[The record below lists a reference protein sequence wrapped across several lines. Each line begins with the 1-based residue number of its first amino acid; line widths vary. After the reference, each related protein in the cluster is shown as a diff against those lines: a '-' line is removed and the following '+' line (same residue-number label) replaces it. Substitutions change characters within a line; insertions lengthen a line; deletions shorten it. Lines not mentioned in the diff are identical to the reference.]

1 MTQRGT
7 PSGVRALPAA
17 RGRVDIGD
25 VSCGA
30 CSACAGGA
38 PLWCANP
45 VEHGVVLC
53 SVRAD
58 SRDPLQSLLILAS
71 VDAAQIDGDQVIVV
85 VGHDD
90 GDALARLLRLVH
102 GGTVLAT
109 TDLKAPELRSA
120 LSASRPSGRAD
131 VVATLGS
138 ARDAVRAVTRGGTV
152 CLTGT
157 TPADAT
163 VTEVVQREVRLV
175 GPQDLRS
182 VIDRA
187 GRQSVEREFDA
198 A

>member
-1 MTQRGT
+1 MMQQRT

-17 RGRVDIGD
+17 SGRVDIDD

-38 PLWCANP
+38 PLWCENP

-58 SRDPLQSLLILAS
+58 SREQLQSLLILAS
-71 VDAAQIDGDQVIVV
+71 VDAAQIDDDQVIVV

-90 GDALARLLRLVH
+90 DDALVRLLRLVH
-102 GGTVLAT
+102 GGDVLAG
-109 TDLKAPELRSA
+109 TDLKAPELRSV

-138 ARDAVRAVTRGGTV
+138 ARDAVRAVARGGTV

-157 TPADAT
+157 TASDAT

-175 GPQDLRS
+175 GPKDLRS

-187 GRQSVEREFDA
+187 GRQSVERELHA